1 MGHPKSAGHLRCVRV
16 HGTVCFTGLLS
27 NQWTVKDFYPIDYI
41 PAGVRLTAYEGRASD
56 LPREA
61 LQRVLEAVAD
71 GSLPIT
77 VHHVYDGLEEVRQAH
92 KDMESNVA
100 TGKLVVRV
108 RH

>member
-1 MGHPKSAGHLRCVRV
+1 LPDTLRCVRV

-61 LQRVLEAVAD
+61 LQRVLDAVAD

-77 VHHVYDGLEEVRQAH
+77 VHHVYDGLEEVGQAH
-92 KDMESNVA
+92 KDMENNVA